1 MLQLIFSTGNFL
13 LTVFLIMLPY
23 IMVITGGFFIHNNIL
38 SWALVTLGV
47 VLALITRPVTSLIKG
62 YKQAEKKNTIN
73 NKDLVWHPAGTLF
86 CVYEKVN
93 STISRIGG
101 PEAYSQKKAKSI
113 MKNYQIAYPAKSLQ

>member
-23 IMVITGGFFIHNNIL
+23 VMVITGGFFIHNNIL

-62 YKQAEKKNTIN
+62 YKQAE
-73 NKDLVWHPAGTLF
+73 
-86 CVYEKVN
+86 EKYN
-93 STISRIGG
+93 
-101 PEAYSQKKAKSI
+101 P
-113 MKNYQIAYPAKSLQ
+113 